1 MKKLFS
7 LFTLL
12 VAIVMGAWATETTLP
27 TSGSFTNGATK
38 YELTNASTVV
48 ANNKIWWATR
58 GSLSLSADYGM
69 RPYQHAFA
77 LEVTGAA
84 TLTFNVKSN
93 TTSART
99 ITGQVYTAIEP
110 FFNVWKNA
118 TVGSGLEN
126 YVITVN
132 NKAEEDRTAEESA
145 IHANTVLAGITSQKD
160 ANKKTLLCESAQASI
175 ATAYGSAINHNCPTT
190 KGGTNSFDISLEAGK
205 YVIFLTSSGGSVGLT
220 SIDINTAGP
229 VDPVFELS
237 ADEVE
242 VGKTISVTGPDG
254 LTFNAEPVS
263 GTTGAVSVD
272 GGTITGVT
280 AGAAQVR
287 VTSAATD
294 DYNAYDHTF
303 NITVTAAKIAT
314 ELSFGTPTTTVARG
328 EEVTNAATLTA
339 GGEAIS
345 GTVTYS
351 SDNES
356 VATVDATGKVTGVK
370 VGTANIKA
378 NFAGDATY
386 SAAEEI
392 SYAITVT
399 LPALTPVSNKIWTVK
414 DAALLAEYPVNNSTK
429 TKDITATNVIDNM
442 EIVATSS
449 KKMTMAYNAN
459 AATHADLPE
468 GLTYRFQ
475 TLGMPGSDSDAR
487 YLHFKAAAN
496 SKVSAYFI
504 QGTAGVNVAGY
515 SLGTLDS
522 ENPTGICTN
531 TAGDTGKMVFATGDT
546 ETDVYL
552 YSASEGNSKGVQYI
566 AVKVEPAATASV
578 TLNAKGFATYSS
590 DCAFA
595 FSGAKAYKM
604 ALNES
609 AKTMV
614 GTEVNGEI
622 AAGEGILFKGEAGA
636 TVTITLTSGAPS
648 LAGNSLKGS
657 TQADG
662 RLAEKPEFCYA
673 LSGDTFKTF
682 TGDALFA
689 NKAFFATENAIA
701 QSFDIVFEEGE
712 ATAVDA
718 IAEANAN
725 AAAPVKVIKNGKL
738 YIGNFNVA
746 GQQVK

>member
-12 VAIVMGAWATETTLP
+12 VAIVMGAWADDASWKNNTMSPASYFTLGSN
-27 TSGSFTNGATK
+27 TSAASNSKTIGDVSYTHSINMTSKSNQSSNKTNGYYIQFTVSSTSNFNIVFGANGGARTIRLNTGWTYDISTNATQIANGATPSGGIK
-38 YELTNASTVV
+38 ATSSSISNGQFGTLSGSELPAGTYY
-48 ANNKIWWATR
+48 IC
-58 GSLSLSADYGM
+58 
-69 RPYQHAFA
+69 
-77 LEVTGAA
+77 
-84 TLTFNVKSN
+84 
-93 TTSART
+93 
-99 ITGQVYTAIEP
+99 
-110 FFNVWKNA
+110 
-118 TVGSGLEN
+118 GSGSVSIYE
-126 YVITVN
+126 I
-132 NKAEEDRTAEESA
+132 S
-145 IHANTVLAGITSQKD
+145 ITS
-160 ANKKTLLCESAQASI
+160 
-175 ATAYGSAINHNCPTT
+175 
-190 KGGTNSFDISLEAGK
+190 
-205 YVIFLTSSGGSVGLT
+205 
-220 SIDINTAGP
+220 AGP

-294 DYNAYDHTF
+294 KYNAYDNTF

-339 GGEAIS
+339 GDEAIS

-351 SDNES
+351 SDNEA

-386 SAAEEI
+386 SAAEEV

-718 IAEANAN
+718 IAEADEAKT
-725 AAAPVKVIKNGKL
+725 APVKVIKNGKL

>member
-1 MKKLFS
+1 
-7 LFTLL
+7 
-12 VAIVMGAWATETTLP
+12 MGAWADNASWKNNTMSPASYFTLGSN
-27 TSGSFTNGATK
+27 TSAASNSKTIGDVSYTHSINMTSKSNQSSNKTNGYYIQFTVSSTSNFNIVFGANGGARTIRLNTGWTYDISTNATQIANGATPSGGIK
-38 YELTNASTVV
+38 ATSSSVSNGQFGTLSGSELPAGTYY
-48 ANNKIWWATR
+48 IC
-58 GSLSLSADYGM
+58 
-69 RPYQHAFA
+69 
-77 LEVTGAA
+77 
-84 TLTFNVKSN
+84 
-93 TTSART
+93 
-99 ITGQVYTAIEP
+99 
-110 FFNVWKNA
+110 
-118 TVGSGLEN
+118 GSGSVSIYE
-126 YVITVN
+126 I
-132 NKAEEDRTAEESA
+132 S
-145 IHANTVLAGITSQKD
+145 ITS
-160 ANKKTLLCESAQASI
+160 
-175 ATAYGSAINHNCPTT
+175 
-190 KGGTNSFDISLEAGK
+190 
-205 YVIFLTSSGGSVGLT
+205 
-220 SIDINTAGP
+220 AGP

-242 VGKTISVTGPDG
+242 VGKTISVTGPNG
-254 LTFNAEPVS
+254 LSFNAEPVS

-294 DYNAYDHTF
+294 DYNAYDNTF
-303 NITVTAAKIAT
+303 DITVTAAKIAT

-328 EEVTNAATLTA
+328 EEVTNVATLTA
-339 GGEAIS
+339 GDETIS

-673 LSGDTFKTF
+673 LSGDTFMTF

-718 IAEANAN
+718 IAEADEAE
-725 AAAPVKVIKNGKL
+725 AAPVKVIKNGKL

>member
-12 VAIVMGAWATETTLP
+12 IVIVMGAWADDASWKNNTMSPASYFTLGSN
-27 TSGSFTNGATK
+27 TSAASNSKTIGDVSYTHSINMTSKSNQSSNKTNGYYIQFTVSSTSNFNIVFGANGGARTIRLNTGWTYDISTNATQIANGATPAGGIK
-38 YELTNASTVV
+38 ATSSSVSNGQFGTLSGSELPAGTYY
-48 ANNKIWWATR
+48 IC
-58 GSLSLSADYGM
+58 
-69 RPYQHAFA
+69 
-77 LEVTGAA
+77 
-84 TLTFNVKSN
+84 
-93 TTSART
+93 
-99 ITGQVYTAIEP
+99 
-110 FFNVWKNA
+110 
-118 TVGSGLEN
+118 GSGSVSIYE
-126 YVITVN
+126 I
-132 NKAEEDRTAEESA
+132 S
-145 IHANTVLAGITSQKD
+145 ITS
-160 ANKKTLLCESAQASI
+160 
-175 ATAYGSAINHNCPTT
+175 
-190 KGGTNSFDISLEAGK
+190 
-205 YVIFLTSSGGSVGLT
+205 
-220 SIDINTAGP
+220 AGP

-242 VGKTISVTGPDG
+242 VGKTISVTGPAG
-254 LTFNAEPVS
+254 LTFNATAVE

-294 DYNAYDHTF
+294 DYNAYDNTF
-303 NITVTAAKIAT
+303 DITVTAAKIAT

-339 GGEAIS
+339 GGETVS

-718 IAEANAN
+718 IAEADEAE
-725 AAAPVKVIKNGKL
+725 AAPVKVIKNGKL